1 MLSNMKNI
9 LRDRSVFAQKVV
21 PYATL
26 IISGIYG
33 AANSPKLLTIPDAK
47 VLLQPIYTFWLSTS
61 RDSPSLPHRMLAIC
75 DVSADPGGSREFMTK
90 CTTIDTPLCLYNANQ
105 NKDTNSFKGPGVLVC
120 SIDNMPTQLPR
131 EATDLF
137 GSLLLPHMSTSCSL
151 MPPSPSR
158 SSHSSTKCMGCGN
171 CCAWLCLLQH

>member
-61 RDSPSLPHRMLAIC
+61 LQGPRGTGVQHRQYAHTAAQGSHGFVR
-75 DVSADPGGSREFMTK
+75 VSAAASHVDILQSDASKPFEE
-90 CTTIDTPLCLYNANQ
+90 Q
-105 NKDTNSFKGPGVLVC
+105 SFIHEVHGV
-120 SIDNMPTQLPR
+120 
-131 EATDLF
+131 
-137 GSLLLPHMSTSCSL
+137 
-151 MPPSPSR
+151 
-158 SSHSSTKCMGCGN
+158 
-171 CCAWLCLLQH
+171 W